1 MSLQIMT
8 ANRLLG
14 GGVVYFGENEE
25 WTDHFASAKAVE
37 DNDGTAA
44 LLAEAEK
51 AEANQ
56 LIVGPYLIKVERNEA
71 GLQPLSVKEGI
82 RAKGPTVHY
91 GHGTPANSS
100 GSVSSGPV
108 KE

>member
-14 GGVVYFGENEE
+14 GGVVYLGENQE
-25 WTDHFASAKAVE
+25 WTDHFTAAKAVE
-37 DNDGTAA
+37 DNDGAEA

-56 LIVGPYLIKVERNEA
+56 LIVGPYLIKVERSDT

-82 RAKGPTVHY
+82 RAKGPTVEY
-91 GHGTPANSS
+91 GHGSKANSL
-100 GSVSSGPV
+100 GQA

>member
-1 MSLQIMT
+1 MAFQIMT

-14 GGVVYFGENEE
+14 GEVVYLGENAE
-25 WTDHFASAKAVE
+25 WTDKFSAAKTVE
-37 DNDGTAA
+37 DNDGEET
-44 LLAEAEK
+44 LLSEAEK

-56 LIVGPYLIKVERNEA
+56 LIVGAYLIKVARDET
-71 GLQPLSVKEGI
+71 GIHTLSVKEGI

-91 GHGTPANSS
+91 GHQQTATNSL
-100 GSVSSGPV
+100 V

>member
-1 MSLQIMT
+1 MALQIMT

-14 GGVVYFGENEE
+14 GEVVYLGDNAE
-25 WTDHFASAKAVE
+25 WTDKFSAAKTAE
-37 DNDGTAA
+37 DKDGADA
-44 LLAEAEK
+44 LLSEAEK

-56 LIVGPYLIKVERNEA
+56 LIVGAYLIKVERDET
-71 GLQPLSVKEGI
+71 GLRTLSVKEGI

-91 GHGTPANSS
+91 GHQQAELNGL
-100 GSVSSGPV
+100 G